1 MQTVN
6 SLPSHL
12 SLLRGAR
19 LFVDMSRL
27 SCRDP
32 DLWRTVARCYDAGIR
47 FDTHLKINGLFHWHH
62 SPFSHSRCD
71 ESSFK
76 QRRQRNASTEQTLCC
91 LRWGVIYAPHTGMP
105 SSLYVTKF
113 QSLALHKDGR
123 RFQFRKGGQRE
134 STKELHSIVWPAGMP
149 KVGRNNV
156 NFTWFG
162 LSVVAKCCR
171 LPVGGQVLGHT

>member
-1 MQTVN
+1 MDDSSNSSIESSAQTPSNCLADAVQAVN

-12 SLLRGAR
+12 GLLRGAR

-47 FDTHLKINGLFHWHH
+47 FDTHLKINGLFPWHH
-62 SPFSHSRCD
+62 SPFSHSRCE

-91 LRWGVIYAPHTGMP
+91 LRWGVIYAPHTGTP

-123 RFQFRKGGQRE
+123 RFQFRKRWPTSKYQRAAFY
-134 STKELHSIVWPAGMP
+134 SLAS
-149 KVGRNNV
+149 RN
-156 NFTWFG
+156 
-162 LSVVAKCCR
+162 AKSWS
-171 LPVGGQVLGHT
+171 Q